1 MMESIWYNVSVIVSA
16 LEAIGVDFKE
26 NISGDSLSTL
36 RCGGN
41 IPIVVFPKDAL
52 QLKNVI
58 ELLKSYSFPFYV
70 IGNGSNTLI
79 KDCNFSYA
87 LISLKGLK
95 EISFFESGVLV
106 DSGVS
111 APFLSQLL
119 AKNNLAGFEKL
130 SGIPGSLGGLVVKNA
145 GCYGMEISELL
156 EEIIYLDLNTLE
168 YETALRKEIPFSYR
182 STGSYFKDKIVL
194 KVKLKLTQSQENL
207 FESILE
213 YKKKRLS
220 TQPTEPSLGSVFKKV
235 DNVGA
240 GYYIDKAGLKGVT
253 IGGAMIS
260 NKHANFFVNVGGATP
275 NDYLSLVKLAKD
287 VTYNKFKITLQEEID
302 ILGDITIGY

>member
-1 MMESIWYNVSVIVSA
+1 MTESIWYNVSVIVSA

-26 NISGDSLSTL
+26 NVSGDSLSTL
-36 RCGGN
+36 RCGGI

-70 IGNGSNTLI
+70 IGNGSNTLL
-79 KDCNFSYA
+79 KDSSAHYA

-95 EISFFESGVLV
+95 KITFLEDGLLV
-106 DSGVS
+106 DAGVS
-111 APFLSQLL
+111 APFLSRLL
-119 AKNNLAGFEKL
+119 AKNNLSGFEKL
-130 SGIPGSLGGLVVKNA
+130 SGIPGSLGGLCIKNA

-156 EEIIYLDLNTLE
+156 EEVTYLDLNTLE
-168 YETALRKEIPFSYR
+168 NATALRREIPFSYR
-182 STGSYFKDKIVL
+182 STGSYFKDKIIL
-194 KVKLKLTQSQENL
+194 KVKLKLIPTTENL

-213 YKKKRLS
+213 YKKRRLC
-220 TQPTEPSLGSVFKKV
+220 TQPTEPSLGSVFKRV
-235 DNVGA
+235 DNVSA
-240 GYYIDKAGLKGVT
+240 GYYIDKAGLKGVR

-275 NDYLSLVKLAKD
+275 NDYLALVKLAKD

-302 ILGDITIGY
+302 ILGDITIE